1 MPDITKSR
9 VAQGLG
15 ILAAVLGNL
24 GSELVAERL
33 AEGSPEVAASGGG
46 WGGTDSPDAPGSRG
60 VRLCP
65 HERAGRASKVSS
77 QSK

>member
-1 MPDITKSR
+1 MLDIVKPW

-33 AEGSPEVAASGGG
+33 AEGSAEVAASGGG
-46 WGGTDSPDAPGSRG
+46 WGGTDSLDGPGSRG
-60 VRLCP
+60 VCICP
-65 HERAGRASKVSS
+65 HERAGHASKVSS